1 MKLKICKIM
10 NKIFILFVVF
20 FACVGCVDYNSLSQD
35 IIVTDIEH
43 VSIREGK
50 CLYTVCFFNRSSHN
64 YTSSMSFYGKIGAYS
79 YGDTLTLVKLNKK

>member
-1 MKLKICKIM
+1 MK
-10 NKIFILFVVF
+10 KIFILFVVF

-43 VSIREGK
+43 ESIREGR
-50 CLYTVCFFNRSSHN
+50 CLYTVRFFNRSTHN
-64 YTSSMSFYGKIGAYS
+64 YHSSMSFYGKIGAYS